1 LSEFDGDRPLAT
13 LQGRQIRLY
22 LVISVLMLLGIGGL
36 TVYSIQLGPLV
47 GPGVESSF
55 GYAVALMFIM
65 GAMMAHCV
73 DRMYRLW
80 PLGRKVRTQVPTSV
94 TDRSLATFVKVLVL
108 VAAGAAIAYVLGGL
122 IGAW

>member
-1 LSEFDGDRPLAT
+1 MSEYVGEARLASAQDRQL
-13 LQGRQIRLY
+13 RLY
-22 LVISVLMLLGIGGL
+22 LVISVLMLLGLGGL

-55 GYAVALMFIM
+55 GYAVALMFLM
-65 GAMMAHCV
+65 GATLVHCV

-80 PLGRKVRTQVPTSV
+80 PLGRRVRTQAPGAV
-94 TDRSLATFVKVLVL
+94 TDRTLATFVKVLVV
-108 VAAGAAIAYVLGGL
+108 VAAAASIAYVLGGL

>member
-1 LSEFDGDRPLAT
+1 MNEFDDDARLASS
-13 LQGRQIRLY
+13 QGRQLRLY
-22 LVISVLMLLGIGGL
+22 LVICVLMLLGIGGL

-55 GYAVALMFIM
+55 GYAVALMFVM
-65 GAMMAHCV
+65 GATLVHCV

-80 PLGRKVRTQVPTSV
+80 PLGRRVRTQYPGAV

-108 VAAGAAIAYVLGGL
+108 VAAGASVAYVLGGL